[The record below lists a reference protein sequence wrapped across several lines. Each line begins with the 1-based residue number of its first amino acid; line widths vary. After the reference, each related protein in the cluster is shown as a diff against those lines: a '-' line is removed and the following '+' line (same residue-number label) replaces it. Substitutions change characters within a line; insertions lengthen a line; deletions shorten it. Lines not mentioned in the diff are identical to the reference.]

1 MDQEQTRNRYEQ
13 KIIVKVS
20 LWTIVLN
27 ALLAVMKIIT
37 GIIGRSSA
45 IISDAVNS
53 ISDVASALVVMITGR
68 LSRKEKD
75 QDHPYGHEKYESM
88 ISVFLGFA
96 LLITAFEIGKT
107 GVETIYAY
115 IVEGT
120 PIIVPTYVALIAATL
135 TIIIKE
141 GMFLFTRINAK
152 KAHSPALVAMS
163 LDHRSDEF
171 ASFGAILGIGGAMLG
186 VPVLEPIASIVI
198 CLFIVRLGFKI
209 ISVGISQVIDQA
221 ADEETV
227 AKIKEIAAAQSGIK
241 HLDDLKT
248 RMFGM
253 RLFVDMEI
261 SVSPKLTILEAHHI
275 SHLLHDEI
283 EAKIPN
289 VKHCMI
295 HVNPYKTEEI
305 D

>member
-1 MDQEQTRNRYEQ
+1 MDQEQTRNQVEQ

-20 LWTIVLN
+20 FWTIVLN

-37 GIIGRSSA
+37 GIIGKSSA
-45 IISDAVNS
+45 ILSDAVNS

-75 QDHPYGHEKYESM
+75 KDHPYGHEKYESL

-96 LLITAFEIGKT
+96 LLITAFEIGKA

-115 IVEGT
+115 FVNGT
-120 PIIVPTYVALIAATL
+120 PIVVPNYVALIAAVM
-135 TIIIKE
+135 TIVVKE
-141 GMFLFTRINAK
+141 GMYLFTRRNAK
-152 KAHSPALVAMS
+152 KAQSPALFAMS

-186 VPVLEPIASIVI
+186 LSVLEPIASIVI

-209 ISVGISQVIDQA
+209 IGVGVSQVIDQA
-221 ADEETV
+221 ADEVTV
-227 AKIKEIAAAQSGIK
+227 ARIKEITAAQPGIK

-261 SVSPKLTILEAHHI
+261 AVSPKLTILEAHHI